1 MDVNEFMKKS
11 LENQAQHTSLLE
23 RIAEGIENLVASGI
37 HVASF
42 TLPENFD
49 LKQVGNVLHATG
61 GTGGE
66 AIQADT
72 SGTDD
77 AAQEQARQEAAEK
90 EAADKKAAA
99 DKAAAEKKAK
109 DEKAAADKKAKEEA
123 DAKAAA
129 DKKASEGGGKKY
141 TADDARKALKA
152 FAAIEGNDAAM
163 ALLESLEVASVSEL
177 AEKGSDAI
185 AELIKKAGGK

>member
-23 RIAEGIENLVASGI
+23 RIAEGIEDLVAKGI

-49 LKQVGNVLHATG
+49 LKAVGNVIHATG
-61 GTGGE
+61 GTVVQDNQAG
-66 AIQADT
+66 AADT
-72 SGTDD
+72 SAED
-77 AAQEQARQEAAEK
+77 EA
-90 EAADKKAAA
+90 EAKRKA
-99 DKAAAEKKAK
+99 

-123 DAKAAA
+123 TAKAAA
-129 DKKASEGGGKKY
+129 EKKAKEEADAKAKADAEKKDEGKKY

>member
-23 RIAEGIENLVASGI
+23 RIAEGIEDLVAKGV

-49 LKQVGNVLHATG
+49 LKAVGNVIHATG
-61 GTGGE
+61 GN
-66 AIQADT
+66 QAGTTDT
-72 SGTDD
+72 SAED
-77 AAQEQARQEAAEK
+77 EA
-90 EAADKKAAA
+90 EAKRKA
-99 DKAAAEKKAK
+99 

-123 DAKAAA
+123 AAKAAA
-129 DKKASEGGGKKY
+129 EKKAKEEADAKAKADAEKKDEGKKY

>member
-23 RIAEGIENLVASGI
+23 RIAEGIEDLVAKGI

-42 TLPENFD
+42 TLPDNFD
-49 LKQVGNVLHATG
+49 LKAVGNVIHATG
-61 GTGGE
+61 GTVVQDNQAG
-66 AIQADT
+66 AADT
-72 SGTDD
+72 SAED
-77 AAQEQARQEAAEK
+77 EA
-90 EAADKKAAA
+90 EAKRKA
-99 DKAAAEKKAK
+99 
-109 DEKAAADKKAKEEA
+109 DEKAAADKKAADDKAAKEKAAKEKA
-123 DAKAAA
+123 DAEKKAADDKAAKEKA
-129 DKKASEGGGKKY
+129 DAEKKDEGKKY